1 MKSDPDSNE
10 EQDRYWTL
18 ARPGEGVFK
27 AKGSKHLGFV
37 YPVST
42 LEEVQH
48 QLQALKKSHFA
59 ATHHCYAYR
68 LGPEGEN
75 WRAQDDGEPA
85 NSAGMPI
92 LGALRSHE
100 VTDCLA
106 VVVRYYGGTKLGV
119 GGLIEAYREA
129 TWAALHATQ
138 RQEKWVESELS
149 ILFPCALLGEI
160 MRVLKA
166 HGSSP
171 GAPVYDGDC
180 SVQARIKRNKVPGLQ
195 SSLET
200 LPGVQVQLLRTR

>member
-1 MKSDPDSNE
+1 MKADSNAQE

-18 ARPGEGVFK
+18 AHPGEGVFK

-37 YPVST
+37 YPVQSI
-42 LEEVQH
+42 EEANLY
-48 QLQALKKSHFA
+48 LQALRKLHFA

-68 LGPEGEN
+68 LGPEGAT

-129 TWAALHATQ
+129 TWAALNNTQ
-138 RQEKWVESELS
+138 RLEKWSESEFVVQ
-149 ILFPCALLGEI
+149 FPCALLGEV
-160 MRVLKA
+160 MRVLKS
-166 HGSSP
+166 HGAAP
-171 GAPVYDGDC
+171 GAPIYDGDC
-180 SVQARIKRNKVPGLQ
+180 SVRAKLRKSMVPGLQ
-195 SSLET
+195 AAMEAI
-200 LPGVQVQLLRTR
+200 PGVAVQTF